1 MDYVDQ
7 RAPVRAQEMA
17 MKTIFQTVAGLML
30 AMSFHPAHTAPIT
43 IGYDS
48 ATIDGTLS
56 AGEWDNAAM
65 WSVFS
70 GAYAGSTFYMMNDD
84 DNLYIALSVVDATLA
99 NDDIMEIRFDN
110 ANNDTLDLGDDELFL
125 SPLGFTDSHY
135 NGTFFGIPDNIDGTG
150 AVSGFGGVNVFELMH
165 PLSSG
170 DAFDFSLSAGDTAAF
185 CLRYFDDGLATST
198 TTSFLPGC
206 SLRANAQSLYVEF
219 TVARAVPEPGSLAL
233 FALGLAGLGL
243 ARRRRNA

>member
-1 MDYVDQ
+1 MDNVEN
-7 RAPVRAQEMA
+7 RAPFPVQEMA
-17 MKTIFQTVAGLML
+17 MKKIFPTVAGIML

-84 DNLYIALSVVDATLA
+84 DYLYIALSVIDATLA
-99 NDDIMEIRFDN
+99 NDDIMEVRFDN
-110 ANNDTLDLGDDELFL
+110 ANNDTLDAGDDELFL
-125 SPLGFTDSHY
+125 SPLGFTDAHF
-135 NGTFFGIPDNIDGTG
+135 NGTFFGIPDSTDGAG
-150 AVSGFGGVNVFELMH
+150 AVSGFGSFNVFELMH

-170 DAFDFSLSAGDTAAF
+170 DTFDFSLAAGDTAGF
-185 CLRYFDDGLATST
+185 CLRYFDDGLATSAT
-198 TTSFLPGC
+198 TNYLPGC
-206 SLRANAQSLYVEF
+206 SLTANAQSLYVEF
-219 TVARAVPEPGSLAL
+219 TVARALPEPGSLAL
-233 FALGLAGLGL
+233 LALGLAGMGL
-243 ARRRRNA
+243 ARRRRRA